1 MEFIMI
7 GILAISLLLGGISGN
22 DTLPPP
28 TPAEVVQD
36 MEAVLADPGSVLLS
50 QENVTTASQLLAALP
65 EPEEKI
71 PIAIYAITDSTGQ
84 YKADGG
90 ASSTVV
96 TQGSTEMLIT
106 ALQRSRQF
114 AVLDRVRFGDLMNE
128 QNLVSSNRVV
138 PGQGPELGVLTG
150 PQYMITG
157 SITEYQISK
166 ESGGIGLIIA
176 GKGGTQEYA
185 RASVALDLRVTH
197 LSSGEVVW
205 AESLK
210 GEIIGE
216 KIGIQLF
223 SFLGKNIVEFETGR
237 GKQQVINLVVRT
249 LLEEAVFKLVQS
261 NVLTN

>member
-1 MEFIMI
+1 M
-7 GILAISLLLGGISGN
+7 S
-22 DTLPPP
+22 
-28 TPAEVVQD
+28 
-36 MEAVLADPGSVLLS
+36 
-50 QENVTTASQLLAALP
+50 TAAA
-65 EPEEKI
+65 
-71 PIAIYAITDSTGQ
+71 
-84 YKADGG
+84 
-90 ASSTVV
+90 
-96 TQGSTEMLIT
+96 STET
-106 ALQRSRQF
+106 
-114 AVLDRVRFGDLMNE
+114 
-128 QNLVSSNRVV
+128 
-138 PGQGPELGVLTG
+138 GVLTG

-166 ESGGIGLIIA
+166 ESGGLGLVIA

-261 NVLTN
+261 GVLTN